1 MQKVTLT
8 LEEEI
13 LKFVDRRA
21 KGNRSAYINA
31 LLAEHRRMLLK
42 EEIIAALIE
51 DTADEN
57 YLSEIA
63 AWDNT
68 TGDGID

>member
-42 EEIIAALIE
+42 EEIIAALID
-51 DTADEN
+51 DTANEN

-68 TGDGID
+68 AGDGID